1 MWDFNLAQVLGLLL
15 RTLPF
20 LLLRMLVYAGIT
32 LAYVIGIGGGS
43 GVGWVIGRAGGADAA
58 TGGAFWGAL
67 VGVGVISGIMY
78 WAREYLLYLVKAG
91 HIAVLVELL
100 QGKSIPGG
108 RGQIDY
114 ATSVVKERFI
124 ESSVLFGVDRLVAGI
139 LRAFNRVVMRVAN
152 FLPIPGIDGVA
163 KFAGTVITM
172 SLTYVD
178 EVILAYNIRNRIENP
193 WAGARDGV
201 VLYAQNYKNLLKNAL
216 WLTLIVWGAT
226 LAIFL
231 IVFLPVAALA
241 TLVPSIG
248 GFWTFALAAITAWGL
263 KAALVDPLAMAA
275 LLQCYFKAIE
285 GQQPNPE
292 WAGKL
297 ESMSG
302 KFGELKQKAAGFV
315 SRRSAEPQAMPQ
327 PPQS

>member
-1 MWDFNLAQVLGLLL
+1 MWDFNLTHIFGVLL

-20 LLLRMLVYAGIT
+20 LLLRMVVYAGIT
-32 LAYVIGIGGGS
+32 LAYIIGIGGGG
-43 GVGWVIGRAGGADAA
+43 GVGWVIGRAGGTEAA

-67 VGVGVISGIMY
+67 LGFGLISGVMFWI
-78 WAREYLLYLVKAG
+78 REYLLYLVKAG

-100 QGKSIPGG
+100 QGKDIPQG
-108 RGQIDY
+108 RGQIEH
-114 ATSVVKERFI
+114 ASAMVKERFV
-124 ESSVLFGVDRLVAGI
+124 ESSVLFGVDRLISGI
-139 LRAFNRVVMRVAN
+139 LRVFNRMMLRVAN
-152 FLPIPGIDGVA
+152 FLPIPGLDGVV
-163 KFAGTVITM
+163 KFAGAVITL

-193 WAGARDGV
+193 WAGAREGL

-216 WLTLIVWGAT
+216 WLTFIVWGLT

-241 TLVPSIG
+241 ALAPSIS
-248 GFWTFALAAITAWGL
+248 GFWTFAIAAITAWGL
-263 KAALVDPLAMAA
+263 KAALVDPLAMTA

-285 GQQPNPE
+285 GQTPNPE

-297 ESMSG
+297 ESASS
-302 KFGELKQKAAGFV
+302 KFAELGQKAKNFA
-315 SRRSAEPQAMPQ
+315 SRPREPAT
-327 PPQS
+327 PPST

>member
-1 MWDFNLAQVLGLLL
+1 MWDFKLSQVFSVLL

-32 LAYVIGIGGGS
+32 LGYLIGIGGGS
-43 GVGWVIGRAGGADAA
+43 GVGWVIGRASGIDAA

-67 VGVGVISGIMY
+67 VGFGVISGVMY
-78 WAREYLLYLVKAG
+78 WLREYLLYIVKAG

-100 QGKSIPGG
+100 QGKQIPGG

-114 ATSVVKERFI
+114 ASSVVKERFI
-124 ESSVLFGVDRLVAGI
+124 ESSVLFGVDRLISAI
-139 LRAFNRVVMRVAN
+139 LRAFNRVMMRVAD
-152 FLPIPGIDGVA
+152 FLPIPGLDGVM
-163 KFAGTVITM
+163 KFAGAVITM

-193 WAGARDGV
+193 WEGARDGV

-226 LAIFL
+226 LVIFL
-231 IVFLPVAALA
+231 AVFMPVAALTA
-241 TLVPSIG
+241 LVPSIA
-248 GFWTFALAAITAWGL
+248 GFWTFAIAALVAWSI
-263 KAALVDPLAMAA
+263 KAAFVDPLAMTA
-275 LLQCYFKAIE
+275 LMQAYFLAIE
-285 GQQPNPE
+285 GQKPREE

-297 ESMSG
+297 DSVSG
-302 KFGELKQKAAGFV
+302 KFAELGTKAKGFV
-315 SRRSAEPQAMPQ
+315 SRPREAAT
-327 PPQS
+327 PPVA